1 MITQRQLAD
10 IARLTADR
18 GLDHT
23 TASHLRQGCTQE
35 PTSPTAWTTTSTT
48 WNPRLEG
55 TGFNLYLV
63 DGRQHCLR
71 LTSDLQV
78 ATGIV
83 LAAVLEESN

>member
-23 TASHLRQGCTQE
+23 TASHLRQVYPGTYFTYCLDDDINDME
-35 PTSPTAWTTTSTT
+35 PA
-48 WNPRLEG
+48 LESV
-55 TGFNLYLV
+55 GFNLYLV
-63 DGRQHCLR
+63 DGSQHCLR
-71 LTSDLQV
+71 LTGDLQV